1 MWNKREASYE
11 IVELELGRPLSAL
24 TVPQGRSGL
33 ACVVRSSGRP
43 VGFFMEALRE
53 GTALSSGEV
62 AARVIKHCGASIL
75 REKIHEELRGPLA
88 PAPIPALDVAIAIC
102 THDRP
107 DTLARCLE
115 SLCRIGATDLVR
127 VMVID
132 NAPSDDRT
140 ARLVADFQGVSYIL
154 ERKPGLDFAR
164 NRAVRE
170 STAEWIAF
178 LDDDVVVDRGWL
190 EGLREALRANPD
202 AGAVT
207 GPVLPLELDT
217 RAQILFEQMGGFGS
231 NFDRIRFGPALAGM
245 PTYPCGAGMFGAGCN
260 MVFSRRILL
269 ELGGFDDALDT
280 GAPLPGGGDLDMFY
294 RVVRAGHPLVR
305 EPRMLIYHQHRRE
318 YAKLRHQM
326 WTWGLGSMAFV
337 TKSLRD
343 DPSYRPKILR
353 WILWWFA
360 YQFSKPIA
368 PYLRRNRKSWPWD
381 LAAAEIAG
389 GVVGLFGE
397 YARSRKRVEAL
408 RRQYA

>member
-1 MWNKREASYE
+1 MWNKREVSYE
-11 IVELELGRPLSAL
+11 IVELDLGRPLSAL

-33 ACVVRSSGRP
+33 ACVVRSSDKP
-43 VGFFMEALRE
+43 VGFFMEALRA

-62 AARVIKHCGASIL
+62 AARVIKHCGATIL
-75 REKIHEELRGPLA
+75 REKIHQELRGPLA
-88 PAPIPALDVAIAIC
+88 PAPFPSLDIAIAIC
-102 THDRP
+102 THDRA

-115 SLCRIGATDLVR
+115 SLCRIGATELVR
-127 VMVID
+127 VVVID

-140 ARLVADFQGVSYIL
+140 ARLVAGFQGVSYIL

-178 LDDDVVVDRGWL
+178 LDDDVVVDRGWF
-190 EGLREALRANPD
+190 EGLREALHANPD

-360 YQFSKPIA
+360 YQFSKLLA

-397 YARSRKRVEAL
+397 YGRSRKRVEAL
-408 RRQYA
+408 RKQYA